1 MKISALVGALVR
13 TRDSRVRP
21 ALVALAMLAVMPL
34 LVGNAAAQVQP
45 DDLITPASADKVKA
59 LVSPGVLQRV
69 RNGLAMKIVAT
80 QAIDWPPPY
89 KTATETYA
97 SRASIDPDHH
107 TLDGYVAGLPFPNV
121 DPNDPQAAIKV
132 IWNMQF
138 RPVFTDDYDLRFV
151 DCDFGYT
158 KNGQQGEALESIQ
171 VGHYSGYN
179 LIGRTEV
186 QPLPVDSDFKDSGR
200 YWLFALYP
208 VLAPAELRGAGL
220 IRHRYAAADKPDHIW
235 AFTPSDRHVR
245 EIGEEMM
252 NDPGGI
258 GQWSP
263 DHFGGFDAKVQ
274 DYDYKFLG
282 KKSMLACVNA
292 ASSPEARCL
301 EDGHPGCAENWE
313 MRQLEIVEATPRNSA
328 NVGGGARIDIYI
340 DTETW
345 FPPYVD
351 TYNAAGELSQTSIYW
366 LANRDRT
373 TDDATVAV
381 YPFKRTF
388 IVAAET
394 QDMKQGT
401 LTKCYLPSPDTPDRE
416 GWYINMGTV
425 NKEFFLTEAM
435 VRAAR

>member
-1 MKISALVGALVR
+1 MTLLRALSRAAARSTRVFRTAALGLVTALV
-13 TRDSRVRP
+13 
-21 ALVALAMLAVMPL
+21 L
-34 LVGNAAAQVQP
+34 LQIAGNAVAQVQP
-45 DDLITPASADKVKA
+45 DDLITPTSADKVKD

-69 RNGLAMKIVAT
+69 RNGLAMKIVGT
-80 QAIDWPPPY
+80 QGIEWPPPY
-89 KTATETYA
+89 KAATETN
-97 SRASIDPDHH
+97 SSHASIAPDHRS
-107 TLDGYVAGLPFPNV
+107 LNGYVAGLPFPNI
-121 DPNDPQAAIKV
+121 DPNDPDAAIKA

-138 RPVFTDDYDLRFV
+138 RPIFTDDYDLRFV

-179 LIGRTEV
+179 LAGRTEV
-186 QPLPVDSDFKDSGR
+186 QPLPVDPDFKDSGR
-200 YWLFALYP
+200 FWLFALYP
-208 VLAPAELRGAGL
+208 VLSPAELRGAGL
-220 IRHRYAAADKPDHIW
+220 IRHRYAAADKSDNIW

-263 DHFGGFDAKVQ
+263 DHFGGFNAKVQ
-274 DYDYKFLG
+274 DYDYKFVG
-282 KKSMLACVNA
+282 RKSMLASVNA
-292 ASSPEARCL
+292 AQSPEARCT
-301 EDGHPGCAENWE
+301 EDGRPGCAENWE
-313 MRQLEIVEATPRNSA
+313 MRPIDIVEATPRNAA
-328 NVGGGARIDIYI
+328 NAGGGAKIDVYI
-340 DTETW
+340 DTEIW

-351 TYNAAGELSQTSIYW
+351 TYNTAGELTQTSIYW
-366 LANRDRT
+366 LTNRDRT

-381 YPFKRTF
+381 YPYKRTF

-401 LTKCYLPSPDTPDRE
+401 LTKCYLPGPDTPDRE
-416 GWYINMGTV
+416 GWYINMGAV
-425 NKEFFLTEAM
+425 NKEFFLTDAM